1 MPILPLTSFFIK
13 VNFFKKYIPILSWLP
28 NYNKEALSG
37 DLSAGLTVGVMLI
50 PQGIAYAMI
59 AGLPPIYGLYTAMTP
74 QVIYAVFGTSRQL
87 SVGPTAMD
95 SLIVAAGIT
104 SIATVNPDNYI
115 AAAILLA
122 FLMGVMQLAFGVF
135 KLGFLVNFLSK
146 PVISGFTSAAA
157 IIIGLNQLKH
167 VFGIEIPRSNQAHSL
182 LYDAGIAINSTN
194 LVTLCIGSGTI
205 LTIIFL
211 KKYLNKIPAALTVVV
226 VSILIVPFFH
236 LDLYGVKITGS
247 IPTGI
252 PMPSLPDFS
261 QNYFQDL
268 LPLALT
274 LSLIAFME
282 AISQAKAIEDKHN
295 DYKVDANQELIALGL
310 SNIIG
315 SVFKSY
321 PATGGFSR
329 TAVNNQSGAK
339 TGMSFIIAAGLV
351 AITLLFL
358 TPLFYY
364 LPKAVLGGI
373 IIVAVLGLINIK
385 YPIKLW
391 KYKKDDLIMLLVTFA
406 VTLSIGIKEGIIVG
420 VILSLGFLIFRSTR
434 PHIAECARIEGTN
447 YFKNVERF
455 DTTGRKDVLIL
466 RLDGQLYFAN
476 TNYFKDQLNDMIAK
490 KGSDLNL
497 VILNAEAINHMDSS
511 AVQMLNQT
519 IKELCKKE
527 IYFAVA
533 GAIGPLRD
541 IIFNS
546 GLSETIGKEMMF
558 ADVNKALE
566 CLDEDKATNFE
577 KICKRIA
584 LQNNSNL

>member
-1 MPILPLTSFFIK
+1 M
-13 VNFFKKYIPILSWLP
+13 NFFKKYIPILSWLP

-295 DYKVDANQELIALGL
+295 DHKVDANQELIALGL

>member
-1 MPILPLTSFFIK
+1 MNLI
-13 VNFFKKYIPILSWLP
+13 KKYIPILSWLP
-28 NYNKEALSG
+28 GYNKAALSG

-74 QVIYAVFGTSRQL
+74 QVIYAIFGTSRQL

-104 SIATVNPDNYI
+104 SIATVGPDNYI
-115 AAAILLA
+115 AAAIMLA
-122 FLMGVMQLAFGVF
+122 FLMGLMQLAFGVF

-167 VFGIEIPRSNQAHSL
+167 IFGIEIPRSNQAHSL
-182 LYDAGIAINSTN
+182 LYDTGIAINSTN
-194 LVTLCIGSGTI
+194 LITLCLGIGTI
-205 LTIIFL
+205 LTIIIL
-211 KKYLNKIPAALTVVV
+211 KKYLKKIPAALTAVILG
-226 VSILIVPFFH
+226 ILIVKFFH
-236 LDLYGVKITGS
+236 LDLYGVNIIRD
-247 IPTGI
+247 IPTGL
-252 PMPSLPDFS
+252 PTPSIPDFT
-261 QNYFQDL
+261 QNYFKDL

-310 SNIIG
+310 SNIVG
-315 SVFKSY
+315 SIFKSY
-321 PATGGFSR
+321 PSTGGFSR
-329 TAVNNQSGAK
+329 TAVNDQSGAK
-339 TGMSFIIAAGLV
+339 TGMSFIIAAGVV
-351 AITLLFL
+351 ALTLLFL

-373 IIVAVLGLINIK
+373 IIVAVMGLINIK
-385 YPIKLW
+385 YPVKLW
-391 KYKKDDLIMLLVTFA
+391 KYKKDDLIMLLGTFA

-434 PHIAECARIEGTN
+434 PHIAECARIEGTD

-455 DTTGRKDVLIL
+455 ENAKGRKDVLIF
-466 RLDGQLYFAN
+466 RFDGQLYFAN

-490 KGSDLNL
+490 KGPTLKL

-511 AVQMLNQT
+511 AVHMLDKT
-519 IKELCKKE
+519 IKDLCKKE
-527 IYFAVA
+527 ISFAVA
-533 GAIGPLRD
+533 GAIGPVRD

-546 GLSETIGKEMMF
+546 GLSETIGKELMF
-558 ADVNKALE
+558 VEVNKALE
-566 CLDEDKATNFE
+566 CLDEDKAMDFE
-577 KICKRIA
+577 IICKRIA

>member
-1 MPILPLTSFFIK
+1 
-13 VNFFKKYIPILSWLP
+13 VNLFKKYIPILSWLP
-28 NYNKEALSG
+28 GYNKAALSG

-74 QVIYAVFGTSRQL
+74 QVIYAIFGTSRQL

-104 SIATVNPDNYI
+104 SIATVGPDNYI
-115 AAAILLA
+115 AAAIMLA
-122 FLMGVMQLAFGVF
+122 FLMGLMQLAFGVF

-167 VFGIEIPRSNQAHSL
+167 IFGIEIPRSNQAHFL

-194 LVTLCIGSGTI
+194 LITLCLGIGTI
-205 LTIIFL
+205 LTIIIL
-211 KKYLNKIPAALTVVV
+211 KKYLKKIPAALTAVILG
-226 VSILIVPFFH
+226 ILIVKFFH
-236 LDLYGVKITGS
+236 LDLYGVTIIRD
-247 IPTGI
+247 IPTGL
-252 PMPSLPDFS
+252 PTPSIPDFT
-261 QNYFQDL
+261 QNYFKDL

-310 SNIIG
+310 SNIVG
-315 SVFKSY
+315 SIFKSY
-321 PATGGFSR
+321 PSTGGFSR
-329 TAVNNQSGAK
+329 TAVNDQSGAK
-339 TGMSFIIAAGLV
+339 TGMSFIIAAGVV
-351 AITLLFL
+351 ALTLLFL

-373 IIVAVLGLINIK
+373 IIVAVVGLINIK
-385 YPIKLW
+385 YPLKLW
-391 KYKKDDLIMLLVTFA
+391 KYKKDDLIMLLGTFA
-406 VTLSIGIKEGIIVG
+406 VTLTIGIKEGIIVG

-434 PHIAECARIEGTN
+434 PHIAECARIEGTD

-455 DTTGRKDVLIL
+455 ENAKGRKDVLIL
-466 RLDGQLYFAN
+466 RFDGQLYFAN

-490 KGSDLNL
+490 KGPTLKL

-511 AVQMLNQT
+511 AVHMLDKT
-519 IKELCKKE
+519 IKDLCKKE
-527 IYFAVA
+527 IFFAVA
-533 GAIGPLRD
+533 GAIGPVRD
-541 IIFNS
+541 LIFNS
-546 GLSETIGKEMMF
+546 GLAETIGKELMF
-558 ADVNKALE
+558 VEVNKALE
-566 CLDEDKATNFE
+566 CLDEDKAMDFE
-577 KICKRIA
+577 RICKRIA

>member
-1 MPILPLTSFFIK
+1 MNLI
-13 VNFFKKYIPILSWLP
+13 KKYIPILSWLP
-28 NYNKEALSG
+28 GYNKAALSG

-74 QVIYAVFGTSRQL
+74 QVIYAIFGTSRQL

-104 SIATVNPDNYI
+104 SIATVGPDNYI
-115 AAAILLA
+115 AAAIMLA
-122 FLMGVMQLAFGVF
+122 FLMGLMQLAFGVF

-167 VFGIEIPRSNQAHSL
+167 IFGIEIPRSNQAHSL
-182 LYDAGIAINSTN
+182 LYDTGIAINSTN
-194 LVTLCIGSGTI
+194 LITLCLGIGTI
-205 LTIIFL
+205 LTIIIL
-211 KKYLNKIPAALTVVV
+211 KKYLKKIPAALTAVILG
-226 VSILIVPFFH
+226 ILIVKFFH
-236 LDLYGVKITGS
+236 LDLYGVNIIRD
-247 IPTGI
+247 IPTGL
-252 PMPSLPDFS
+252 PTPSIPDFT
-261 QNYFQDL
+261 QNYFKDL

-310 SNIIG
+310 SNIVG
-315 SVFKSY
+315 SIFKSY
-321 PATGGFSR
+321 PSTGGFSR
-329 TAVNNQSGAK
+329 TAVNDQSGAK
-339 TGMSFIIAAGLV
+339 TGMSFIIAAGVV
-351 AITLLFL
+351 ALTLLFL

-373 IIVAVLGLINIK
+373 IIVAVMGLINIK
-385 YPIKLW
+385 YPVKLW
-391 KYKKDDLIMLLVTFA
+391 KYKKDDLIMLLGTFA

-434 PHIAECARIEGTN
+434 PHIAECARIEGTD

-455 DTTGRKDVLIL
+455 ENAKGRKDVLIF
-466 RLDGQLYFAN
+466 RFDGQLYFAN

-490 KGSDLNL
+490 KGPTLKL

-511 AVQMLNQT
+511 AVHMLDKT
-519 IKELCKKE
+519 IKDLCKKE

-533 GAIGPLRD
+533 GAIGPVRD

-546 GLSETIGKEMMF
+546 GLSETIGKELMF
-558 ADVNKALE
+558 VEVNKALE
-566 CLDEDKATNFE
+566 CLDEDKAMDFE
-577 KICKRIA
+577 IICKRIA

>member
-1 MPILPLTSFFIK
+1 
-13 VNFFKKYIPILSWLP
+13 VNLLKKYIPILSWLP
-28 NYNKEALSG
+28 DYNKAAFSG
-37 DLSAGLTVGVMLI
+37 DISAGLTVGVMLI

-74 QVIYAVFGTSRQL
+74 QVIYAIFGTSRQL

-104 SIATVNPDNYI
+104 SIATVGPDNYI

-122 FLMGVMQLAFGVF
+122 FLMGLMQLAFGIF

-167 VFGIEIPRSNQAHSL
+167 IFGIEIPRSNQAHSL
-182 LYDAGIAINSTN
+182 LYDTGITINSTN
-194 LVTLCIGSGTI
+194 LITLCLGIGTI
-205 LTIIFL
+205 LTIIIL
-211 KKYLNKIPAALTVVV
+211 KKYFKKIPAALTSVVLG
-226 VSILIVPFFH
+226 ILIVQFFH
-236 LDLYGVKITGS
+236 LDLYGVHIIRD
-247 IPTGI
+247 IPTGL
-252 PMPSLPDFS
+252 PSPSIPDFT
-261 QNYFQDL
+261 QNYFNDL

-310 SNIIG
+310 SNIVG
-315 SVFKSY
+315 SIFKSY
-321 PATGGFSR
+321 PSTGGFSR
-329 TAVNNQSGAK
+329 TAVNDQAGAK
-339 TGMSFIIAAGLV
+339 TGMSFIIAAGVV
-351 AITLLFL
+351 ALTLLFL

-373 IIVAVLGLINIK
+373 IIVAVMGLINIK
-385 YPIKLW
+385 YPVKLW
-391 KYKKDDLIMLLVTFA
+391 KYKKDDLIMLLGTFA
-406 VTLSIGIKEGIIVG
+406 VTLTIGIKEGIIVG

-447 YFKNVERF
+447 YFKNVKRF
-455 DTTGRKDVLIL
+455 DNTKGRKDVLIL
-466 RLDGQLYFAN
+466 RFDGQLYFAN

-490 KGSDLNL
+490 KGPTLKL
-497 VILNAEAINHMDSS
+497 VILNAEAINHLDSS
-511 AVQMLNQT
+511 AVHMMDTT

-533 GAIGPLRD
+533 GAIGPVRD

-546 GLSETIGKEMMF
+546 GLSETIGKELMF
-558 ADVNKALE
+558 AEVNEALE
-566 CLDEDKATNFE
+566 CLEEEDEAMDFE
-577 KICKRIA
+577 RICKRIA

>member
-1 MPILPLTSFFIK
+1 M
-13 VNFFKKYIPILSWLP
+13 LSWLP

-74 QVIYAVFGTSRQL
+74 QIIYAIFGTSRQL

-104 SIATVNPDNYI
+104 SIATVNPENYI

-122 FLMGVMQLAFGVF
+122 LIMGLMQLSFGVF

-167 VFGIEIPRSNQAHSL
+167 VFGIEIPRSNQAQSL
-182 LYDAGIAINSTN
+182 LFDAGMAINSTN
-194 LVTLCIGSGTI
+194 LVTLYLGLGTI
-205 LTIIFL
+205 FTIIFL
-211 KKYLNKIPAALTVVV
+211 KKYLKKVPAALTVFII
-226 VSILIVPFFH
+226 SILLVQFFH
-236 LDLYGVKITGS
+236 LDLYGVSIIRD
-247 IPTGI
+247 IPTGL
-252 PMPSLPDFS
+252 PSPSIPDFS
-261 QNYFQDL
+261 ENYFKDL

-310 SNIIG
+310 SNIVG
-315 SVFKSY
+315 SIFKSY
-321 PATGGFSR
+321 PSTGGFSR
-329 TAVNNQSGAK
+329 TAVNDQSGAK

-351 AITLLFL
+351 ALTLLFL

-373 IIVAVLGLINIK
+373 IIVAVLGIINIE

-391 KYKKDDLIMLLVTFA
+391 RYKKDDLIMLLATFA
-406 VTLSIGIKEGIIVG
+406 VTLTIGISEGIIVG
-420 VILSLGFLIFRSTR
+420 VILSLVFLIFRSTR
-434 PHIAECARIEGTN
+434 PHIAECARIEGTD

-455 DTTGRKDVLIL
+455 DNAKGRTDVLIL
-466 RLDGQLYFAN
+466 RFDGQLYFAN
-476 TNYFKDQLNDMIAK
+476 INYFKDQLNDMIAK
-490 KGSDLNL
+490 KGPNL
-497 VILNAEAINHMDSS
+497 RLIILNAEAINHMDSS
-511 AVQMLNQT
+511 AVQMLEKT
-519 IKELCKKE
+519 VKDLCKKE

-533 GAIGPLRD
+533 GAIGPVRD

-546 GLSETIGKEMMF
+546 GLSETIGKELMF
-558 ADVNKALE
+558 VEVSRALE
-566 CLDEDKATNFE
+566 CLDEDKVMNFE
-577 KICKRIA
+577 RICKRIA

>member
-1 MPILPLTSFFIK
+1 MNL
-13 VNFFKKYIPILSWLP
+13 FKKYIPILSWLP
-28 NYNKEALSG
+28 GYNKAALSG

-74 QVIYAVFGTSRQL
+74 QVIYAIFGTSRQL

-104 SIATVNPDNYI
+104 SIATVGPDNYI
-115 AAAILLA
+115 AAAIMLA
-122 FLMGVMQLAFGVF
+122 FLMGLMQLAFGVF

-167 VFGIEIPRSNQAHSL
+167 IFGIEIPRSNQAHSL
-182 LYDAGIAINSTN
+182 LYDTGIAINSTN
-194 LVTLCIGSGTI
+194 LITLCLGIGTI
-205 LTIIFL
+205 LTIIIL
-211 KKYLNKIPAALTVVV
+211 KKYLKKIPAALTAVILG
-226 VSILIVPFFH
+226 ILIVKFFH
-236 LDLYGVKITGS
+236 LDLYGVTIIRD
-247 IPTGI
+247 IPTGL
-252 PMPSLPDFS
+252 PTPSIPDFT
-261 QNYFQDL
+261 QNYFKDL

-310 SNIIG
+310 SNIVG
-315 SVFKSY
+315 SIFKSY
-321 PATGGFSR
+321 PSTGGFSR
-329 TAVNNQSGAK
+329 TAVNDQSGAK
-339 TGMSFIIAAGLV
+339 TGMSFIIAAGVV
-351 AITLLFL
+351 ALTLLFL

-373 IIVAVLGLINIK
+373 IIVAVMGLINIK
-385 YPIKLW
+385 YPVKLW
-391 KYKKDDLIMLLVTFA
+391 KYKKDDLIMLLGTFA
-406 VTLSIGIKEGIIVG
+406 VTLTIGIKEGIIVG

-434 PHIAECARIEGTN
+434 PHIAECARIEGTD

-455 DTTGRKDVLIL
+455 ENAKGRKDVLIF
-466 RLDGQLYFAN
+466 RFDGQLYFAN

-490 KGSDLNL
+490 KGPTLKL

-511 AVQMLNQT
+511 AVHMLDKT
-519 IKELCKKE
+519 IKDLCKKE

-533 GAIGPLRD
+533 GAIGPVRD

-546 GLSETIGKEMMF
+546 GLSETIGKELMF
-558 ADVNKALE
+558 VEVNKALE
-566 CLDEDKATNFE
+566 CLDEDKAMDFE
-577 KICKRIA
+577 IICKRIA

>member
-1 MPILPLTSFFIK
+1 MNLL
-13 VNFFKKYIPILSWLP
+13 KKYIPILSWLP
-28 NYNKEALSG
+28 SYKKAALSG

-74 QVIYAVFGTSRQL
+74 QVIYAIFGTSRQL

-104 SIATVNPDNYI
+104 SIATVGPDNYI

-122 FLMGVMQLAFGVF
+122 FLMGLMQLAFGIF

-167 VFGIEIPRSNQAHSL
+167 IFGIEIPRSNQAHSL
-182 LYDAGIAINSTN
+182 LYDTGIAINSTN
-194 LVTLCIGSGTI
+194 LITLCLGIGTI
-205 LTIIFL
+205 LTIIIL
-211 KKYLNKIPAALTVVV
+211 KKYFNKIPAALTSVVLG
-226 VSILIVPFFH
+226 ILIVQFFH
-236 LDLYGVKITGS
+236 LDLYGVHIIRD
-247 IPTGI
+247 IPTGLPSPSI
-252 PMPSLPDFS
+252 PNFT
-261 QNYFQDL
+261 QNYFKDL

-310 SNIIG
+310 SNIVG
-315 SVFKSY
+315 SIFKSY
-321 PATGGFSR
+321 PSTGGFSR
-329 TAVNNQSGAK
+329 TAVNDQAGAK
-339 TGMSFIIAAGLV
+339 TGMSFIIAAGVV
-351 AITLLFL
+351 ALTLLFL

-373 IIVAVLGLINIK
+373 IIVAVMGLINIK
-385 YPIKLW
+385 YPVKLW
-391 KYKKDDLIMLLVTFA
+391 KYKKDDLIMLLGTFA
-406 VTLSIGIKEGIIVG
+406 VTLTIGIKEGIIVG
-420 VILSLGFLIFRSTR
+420 VILSLVFLIFRSTR

-455 DTTGRKDVLIL
+455 DNTKGRKDVLIL
-466 RLDGQLYFAN
+466 RFDGQLYFAN

-490 KGSDLNL
+490 KGPTLKL
-497 VILNAEAINHMDSS
+497 VILNAEAINHLDSS
-511 AVQMLNQT
+511 AVHMLDKT

-533 GAIGPLRD
+533 GAIGPVRD

-546 GLSETIGKEMMF
+546 GLSETIGKELMF
-558 ADVNKALE
+558 AEVNKALE
-566 CLDEDKATNFE
+566 CLEEDKAMDFE

>member
-1 MPILPLTSFFIK
+1 MNLL
-13 VNFFKKYIPILSWLP
+13 KKYIPILSWLP
-28 NYNKEALSG
+28 DYNKAAFSG
-37 DLSAGLTVGVMLI
+37 DISAGLTVGVMLI

-74 QVIYAVFGTSRQL
+74 QVIYAIFGTSRQL

-104 SIATVNPDNYI
+104 SIATVGPDNYI

-122 FLMGVMQLAFGVF
+122 FLMGLMQLAFGIF

-167 VFGIEIPRSNQAHSL
+167 IFGIEIPRSNQAHSL
-182 LYDAGIAINSTN
+182 LYDTGITINSTN
-194 LVTLCIGSGTI
+194 LITLCLGIGTI
-205 LTIIFL
+205 LTIIIL
-211 KKYLNKIPAALTVVV
+211 KKYFKKIPAALTSVVLG
-226 VSILIVPFFH
+226 ILIVQFFH
-236 LDLYGVKITGS
+236 LDLYGVHIIRD
-247 IPTGI
+247 IPTGL
-252 PMPSLPDFS
+252 PSPSIPDFT
-261 QNYFQDL
+261 QNYFNDL

-310 SNIIG
+310 SNIVG
-315 SVFKSY
+315 SIFKSY
-321 PATGGFSR
+321 PSTGGFSR
-329 TAVNNQSGAK
+329 TAVNDQAGAK
-339 TGMSFIIAAGLV
+339 TGMSFIIAAGVV
-351 AITLLFL
+351 ALTLLFL

-373 IIVAVLGLINIK
+373 IIVAVMGLINIK
-385 YPIKLW
+385 YPVKLW
-391 KYKKDDLIMLLVTFA
+391 KYKKDDLIMLLGTFA
-406 VTLSIGIKEGIIVG
+406 VTLTIGIKEGIIVG

-447 YFKNVERF
+447 YFKNVKRF
-455 DTTGRKDVLIL
+455 DNTKGRKDVLIL
-466 RLDGQLYFAN
+466 RFDGQLYFAN

-490 KGSDLNL
+490 KGPTLKL
-497 VILNAEAINHMDSS
+497 VILNAEAINHLDSS
-511 AVQMLNQT
+511 AVHMMDTT

-533 GAIGPLRD
+533 GAIGPVRD

-546 GLSETIGKEMMF
+546 GLSETIGKELMF
-558 ADVNKALE
+558 AEVNEALE
-566 CLDEDKATNFE
+566 CLEEEDEAMDFE
-577 KICKRIA
+577 RICKRIA

>member
-1 MPILPLTSFFIK
+1 MNLL
-13 VNFFKKYIPILSWLP
+13 KKYIPILSWLP
-28 NYNKEALSG
+28 DYNKAAFSG
-37 DLSAGLTVGVMLI
+37 DISAGLTVGVMLI

-74 QVIYAVFGTSRQL
+74 QVIYAIFGTSRQL

-104 SIATVNPDNYI
+104 SIATVGPDNYI

-122 FLMGVMQLAFGVF
+122 FLMGLMQLAFGIF
-135 KLGFLVNFLSK
+135 KLGFLVNFLLK

-167 VFGIEIPRSNQAHSL
+167 IFGIEIPRSNQAHSL
-182 LYDAGIAINSTN
+182 LYDTGITINSTN
-194 LVTLCIGSGTI
+194 LITLCLGIGTI
-205 LTIIFL
+205 LTIIIL
-211 KKYLNKIPAALTVVV
+211 KKYFKKIPAALTSVVLG
-226 VSILIVPFFH
+226 ILIVQFFH
-236 LDLYGVKITGS
+236 LDLYGVHIIRD
-247 IPTGI
+247 IPTGL
-252 PMPSLPDFS
+252 PSPSIPDFT
-261 QNYFQDL
+261 QNYFNDL

-310 SNIIG
+310 SNIVG
-315 SVFKSY
+315 SIFKSY
-321 PATGGFSR
+321 PSTGGFSR
-329 TAVNNQSGAK
+329 TAVNDQAGAK
-339 TGMSFIIAAGLV
+339 TGMSFIIAAGVV
-351 AITLLFL
+351 ALTLLFL

-373 IIVAVLGLINIK
+373 IIVAVMGLINIK
-385 YPIKLW
+385 YPVKLW
-391 KYKKDDLIMLLVTFA
+391 KYKKDDLIMLLGTFA
-406 VTLSIGIKEGIIVG
+406 VTLTIGIKEGIIVG

-447 YFKNVERF
+447 YFKNVKRF
-455 DTTGRKDVLIL
+455 DNTKGRKDVLIL
-466 RLDGQLYFAN
+466 RFDGQLYFAN

-490 KGSDLNL
+490 KGPTLKL
-497 VILNAEAINHMDSS
+497 VILNAEAINHLDSS
-511 AVQMLNQT
+511 AVHMMDTT

-533 GAIGPLRD
+533 GAIGPVRD

-546 GLSETIGKEMMF
+546 GLSETIGKELMF
-558 ADVNKALE
+558 AEVNEALE
-566 CLDEDKATNFE
+566 CLEEDEAMDFE
-577 KICKRIA
+577 RICKRIA

>member
-1 MPILPLTSFFIK
+1 MNLL
-13 VNFFKKYIPILSWLP
+13 KKYIPILSWLP
-28 NYNKEALSG
+28 SYKKAALSG

-74 QVIYAVFGTSRQL
+74 QVIYAIFGTSRQL

-104 SIATVNPDNYI
+104 SIATVGAAGTENYI
-115 AAAILLA
+115 AAAIMLA
-122 FLMGVMQLAFGVF
+122 FIMGLMQLAFGIF

-167 VFGIEIPRSNQAHSL
+167 IFGIEIPRSNRAHSL
-182 LYDAGIAINSTN
+182 LYDTGIAINTTN
-194 LVTLCIGSGTI
+194 LITLCLGIGTI

-211 KKYLNKIPAALTVVV
+211 KKYLKKIPAALTVVIL
-226 VSILIVPFFH
+226 SILIVPFFH
-236 LDLYGVKITGS
+236 LDLYGVKIIGA
-247 IPTGI
+247 IPTGL
-252 PMPSLPDFS
+252 PSPSIPDFS
-261 QNYFQDL
+261 QNYFKDL

-310 SNIIG
+310 SNIVG
-315 SVFKSY
+315 SIFKSY
-321 PATGGFSR
+321 PSTGGFSR
-329 TAVNNQSGAK
+329 TAVNDQSGAK

-351 AITLLFL
+351 ALTLLFL

-373 IIVAVLGLINIK
+373 IIVAVMGLINIK

-391 KYKKDDLIMLLVTFA
+391 KYNKDDLIMLLGTFA
-406 VTLSIGIKEGIIVG
+406 VTLTIGIKEGIIVG

-455 DTTGRKDVLIL
+455 DNTKGRKEVLIL
-466 RLDGQLYFAN
+466 RFDGQLYFAN

-490 KGSDLNL
+490 KSPDLKL
-497 VILNAEAINHMDSS
+497 VILNAEAINHLDSS
-511 AVQMLNQT
+511 AVHMLDTT

-533 GAIGPLRD
+533 GAIGPVRD

-546 GLSETIGKEMMF
+546 GLSETIGKELMF
-558 ADVNKALE
+558 AEVNKALE
-566 CLDEDKATNFE
+566 CLEEDKAMDFE
-577 KICKRIA
+577 RICKRIA

>member
-1 MPILPLTSFFIK
+1 M
-13 VNFFKKYIPILSWLP
+13 NFFKKYIPILSWLP

-122 FLMGVMQLAFGVF
+122 FIMGVMQLAFGVF

-211 KKYLNKIPAALTVVV
+211 KKYLKKIPAALTVVV
-226 VSILIVPFFH
+226 ASILIVPFFH

-247 IPTGI
+247 IPTGL

-310 SNIIG
+310 SNIVG
-315 SVFKSY
+315 SIFKSY

-511 AVQMLNQT
+511 AVQMLDQT

-577 KICKRIA
+577 KIWKRIA

>member
-1 MPILPLTSFFIK
+1 
-13 VNFFKKYIPILSWLP
+13 VNFLKKYIPILSWLP
-28 NYNKEALSG
+28 NYNKAALSG

-74 QVIYAVFGTSRQL
+74 QVIYAIFGTSRQL

-104 SIATVNPDNYI
+104 SIATVGPDNYI
-115 AAAILLA
+115 AAAIMLA
-122 FLMGVMQLAFGVF
+122 FLMGLMQLAFGVF

-182 LYDAGIAINSTN
+182 LYDTGIAINSTN
-194 LVTLCIGSGTI
+194 LITLCLGIGTI
-205 LTIIFL
+205 LTIIAL
-211 KKYLNKIPAALTVVV
+211 KKYLKKIPAALTAVILG
-226 VSILIVPFFH
+226 ILIVQFFH
-236 LDLYGVKITGS
+236 LDLYDVKIIGD
-247 IPTGI
+247 IPTGL
-252 PMPSLPDFS
+252 PSPSIPDFT
-261 QNYFQDL
+261 QNYFKDL

-310 SNIIG
+310 SNIVG
-315 SVFKSY
+315 SIFKSY
-321 PATGGFSR
+321 PSTGGFSR
-329 TAVNNQSGAK
+329 TAVNDQSGAK

-351 AITLLFL
+351 ALTLLFL

-373 IIVAVLGLINIK
+373 IIVAVMGLINIK
-385 YPIKLW
+385 YPVKLW
-391 KYKKDDLIMLLVTFA
+391 KYKKDDLIMLLGTFA
-406 VTLSIGIKEGIIVG
+406 VTLTIGIKEGIIVG

-455 DTTGRKDVLIL
+455 DNTKDRKEVLIL
-466 RLDGQLYFAN
+466 RFDGQLYFAN
-476 TNYFKDQLNDMIAK
+476 ANYFKDQLNDMIAK
-490 KGSDLNL
+490 KGSNLKL

-511 AVQMLNQT
+511 AVHMLDKT

-533 GAIGPLRD
+533 GAIGPVRD

-546 GLSETIGKEMMF
+546 GLSETIGKELMF
-558 ADVNKALE
+558 AEVNKALE
-566 CLDEDKATNFE
+566 CLDEDKAMDFE
-577 KICKRIA
+577 IICKRIA

>member
-1 MPILPLTSFFIK
+1 MNLL
-13 VNFFKKYIPILSWLP
+13 KKYIPILSWLP
-28 NYNKEALSG
+28 DYNKAAFSG
-37 DLSAGLTVGVMLI
+37 DISAGLTVGVMLI

-74 QVIYAVFGTSRQL
+74 QVIYAIFGTSRQL

-104 SIATVNPDNYI
+104 SIATVGPDNYI

-122 FLMGVMQLAFGVF
+122 FLMGLMQLAFGIF

-167 VFGIEIPRSNQAHSL
+167 IFGIEIPRSNQAHSL
-182 LYDAGIAINSTN
+182 LYDTGITINSTN
-194 LVTLCIGSGTI
+194 LITLCLGIGTI
-205 LTIIFL
+205 LTIIIL
-211 KKYLNKIPAALTVVV
+211 KKYFKKIPAALTSVVLG
-226 VSILIVPFFH
+226 ILIVQFFH
-236 LDLYGVKITGS
+236 LDLYGVHIIRD
-247 IPTGI
+247 IPTGL
-252 PMPSLPDFS
+252 PSPSIPDFT
-261 QNYFQDL
+261 QNYFNDL

-310 SNIIG
+310 SNIVG
-315 SVFKSY
+315 SIFKSY
-321 PATGGFSR
+321 PSTGGFSR
-329 TAVNNQSGAK
+329 TAVNDQAGAK
-339 TGMSFIIAAGLV
+339 TGMSFIIAAGVV
-351 AITLLFL
+351 ALTLLFL

-373 IIVAVLGLINIK
+373 IIVAVMGLINIK
-385 YPIKLW
+385 YPVKLW
-391 KYKKDDLIMLLVTFA
+391 KYKKDDLIMLLGTFA
-406 VTLSIGIKEGIIVG
+406 VTLTIGIKEGIIVG

-447 YFKNVERF
+447 YFKNVKRF
-455 DTTGRKDVLIL
+455 DNTKGRKDVLIL
-466 RLDGQLYFAN
+466 RFDGQLYFAN

-490 KGSDLNL
+490 KGPTLKL
-497 VILNAEAINHMDSS
+497 VILNAEAINHLDSS
-511 AVQMLNQT
+511 AVHMMDTT

-533 GAIGPLRD
+533 GAIGPVRD

-546 GLSETIGKEMMF
+546 GLSETIGKELMF
-558 ADVNKALE
+558 AEVNEALE
-566 CLDEDKATNFE
+566 CLEEDEAMDFE
-577 KICKRIA
+577 RICKRIA

>member
-1 MPILPLTSFFIK
+1 MNL
-13 VNFFKKYIPILSWLP
+13 FKKYIPILSWLP
-28 NYNKEALSG
+28 GYNKAALSG

-74 QVIYAVFGTSRQL
+74 QVIYAIFGTSRQL

-104 SIATVNPDNYI
+104 SIATVGPDNYI
-115 AAAILLA
+115 AAAIMLA
-122 FLMGVMQLAFGVF
+122 FLMGLMQLAFGVF

-167 VFGIEIPRSNQAHSL
+167 IFGIEIPRSNQAHSL
-182 LYDAGIAINSTN
+182 LYDTGIAINSTN
-194 LVTLCIGSGTI
+194 LITLCLGIGTI
-205 LTIIFL
+205 LTIIIL
-211 KKYLNKIPAALTVVV
+211 KKYLKKIPAALTAVILG
-226 VSILIVPFFH
+226 ILIVKFFH
-236 LDLYGVKITGS
+236 LDLYGVTIIRD
-247 IPTGI
+247 IPTGL
-252 PMPSLPDFS
+252 PTPSIPDFT
-261 QNYFQDL
+261 QNYFKDL

-310 SNIIG
+310 SNIVG
-315 SVFKSY
+315 SIFKSY
-321 PATGGFSR
+321 PSTGGFSR
-329 TAVNNQSGAK
+329 TAVNDQSGAK
-339 TGMSFIIAAGLV
+339 TGMSFIIAAGVV
-351 AITLLFL
+351 ALTLLFL

-373 IIVAVLGLINIK
+373 IIVAVVGLINIK
-385 YPIKLW
+385 YPLKLW
-391 KYKKDDLIMLLVTFA
+391 KYKKDDLIMLLGTFA
-406 VTLSIGIKEGIIVG
+406 VTLTIGIKEGIIVG

-434 PHIAECARIEGTN
+434 PHIAECARIEGTD

-455 DTTGRKDVLIL
+455 ENAKGRKDVLIL
-466 RLDGQLYFAN
+466 RFDGQLYFAN

-490 KGSDLNL
+490 KGPTLKL

-511 AVQMLNQT
+511 AVHMLDKT
-519 IKELCKKE
+519 IKDLCKKE
-527 IYFAVA
+527 IFFAVA
-533 GAIGPLRD
+533 GAIGPVRD
-541 IIFNS
+541 LIFNS
-546 GLSETIGKEMMF
+546 GLAETIGKELMF
-558 ADVNKALE
+558 VEVNKALE
-566 CLDEDKATNFE
+566 CLDEDKAMDFE
-577 KICKRIA
+577 RICKRIA

>member
-1 MPILPLTSFFIK
+1 MNLI
-13 VNFFKKYIPILSWLP
+13 KKYIPILSWLP
-28 NYNKEALSG
+28 GYNKAALSG

-74 QVIYAVFGTSRQL
+74 QVIYAIFGTSRQL

-104 SIATVNPDNYI
+104 SIATVGPDNYI
-115 AAAILLA
+115 AAAIMLA
-122 FLMGVMQLAFGVF
+122 FLMGLMQLAFGVF

-167 VFGIEIPRSNQAHSL
+167 IFGIEIPRSNQAHSL
-182 LYDAGIAINSTN
+182 LYDTGIAINSTS
-194 LVTLCIGSGTI
+194 LITLCLGIGTI
-205 LTIIFL
+205 LTIIIL
-211 KKYLNKIPAALTVVV
+211 KKYLKKIPAALTAVILG
-226 VSILIVPFFH
+226 ILIVKFFH
-236 LDLYGVKITGS
+236 LDLYGVNIIRD
-247 IPTGI
+247 IPTGL
-252 PMPSLPDFS
+252 PTPSIPDFT
-261 QNYFQDL
+261 QNYFKDL

-310 SNIIG
+310 SNIVG
-315 SVFKSY
+315 SIFKSY
-321 PATGGFSR
+321 PSTGGFSR
-329 TAVNNQSGAK
+329 TAVNDQSGAK
-339 TGMSFIIAAGLV
+339 TGMSFIIAAGVV
-351 AITLLFL
+351 ALTLLFL

-373 IIVAVLGLINIK
+373 IIVAVVGLINIK
-385 YPIKLW
+385 YPLRLW
-391 KYKKDDLIMLLVTFA
+391 KYKKDDLIMLLGTFA
-406 VTLSIGIKEGIIVG
+406 VTLTIGIKEGIIVG

-434 PHIAECARIEGTN
+434 PHIAECARIEGTD

-455 DTTGRKDVLIL
+455 ENAKGRKDVLIF
-466 RLDGQLYFAN
+466 RFDGQLYFAN

-490 KGSDLNL
+490 KGPTLKL

-511 AVQMLNQT
+511 AVHMLDKT
-519 IKELCKKE
+519 IKDLCKKE
-527 IYFAVA
+527 ISFAVA
-533 GAIGPLRD
+533 GAIGPVRD

-546 GLSETIGKEMMF
+546 GLSETIGKELMF
-558 ADVNKALE
+558 VEVNKALE
-566 CLDEDKATNFE
+566 CLDEDKAMDFE
-577 KICKRIA
+577 IICKRIA

>member
-1 MPILPLTSFFIK
+1 MNL
-13 VNFFKKYIPILSWLP
+13 FKKYIPILSWLP
-28 NYNKEALSG
+28 GYNKAALSG

-74 QVIYAVFGTSRQL
+74 QVIYAIFGTSRQL

-104 SIATVNPDNYI
+104 SIATVGPDNYI
-115 AAAILLA
+115 AAAIMLA
-122 FLMGVMQLAFGVF
+122 FLMGLMQLAFGVF

-167 VFGIEIPRSNQAHSL
+167 IFGIEIPRSNQAHSL
-182 LYDAGIAINSTN
+182 LYDTGIAINSTN
-194 LVTLCIGSGTI
+194 LITLCLGIGTI
-205 LTIIFL
+205 LTIIIL
-211 KKYLNKIPAALTVVV
+211 KKYLKKIPAALTAVILG
-226 VSILIVPFFH
+226 ILIVKFFH
-236 LDLYGVKITGS
+236 LDLYGVTIIKD
-247 IPTGI
+247 IPTGL
-252 PMPSLPDFS
+252 PTPSIPDFT
-261 QNYFQDL
+261 QNYFKDL

-310 SNIIG
+310 SNIVG
-315 SVFKSY
+315 SIFKSY
-321 PATGGFSR
+321 PSTGGFSR
-329 TAVNNQSGAK
+329 TAVNDQSGAK
-339 TGMSFIIAAGLV
+339 TGMSFIIAAGVV
-351 AITLLFL
+351 ALTLLFL

-373 IIVAVLGLINIK
+373 IIVAVMGLINIK
-385 YPIKLW
+385 YPVKLW
-391 KYKKDDLIMLLVTFA
+391 KYKKDDLIMLLGTFA

-434 PHIAECARIEGTN
+434 PHIAECARIEGTD

-455 DTTGRKDVLIL
+455 ENAKGRKDVLIF
-466 RLDGQLYFAN
+466 RFDGQLYFAN

-490 KGSDLNL
+490 KGPTLKL

-511 AVQMLNQT
+511 AVHMLDKT
-519 IKELCKKE
+519 IKDLCKKE

-533 GAIGPLRD
+533 GAIGPVRD

-546 GLSETIGKEMMF
+546 GLSETIGKELMF
-558 ADVNKALE
+558 VEVNKALE
-566 CLDEDKATNFE
+566 CLDEDKAMDFE
-577 KICKRIA
+577 IICKRIA

>member
-1 MPILPLTSFFIK
+1 
-13 VNFFKKYIPILSWLP
+13 VNLLKKYIPILSWLP
-28 NYNKEALSG
+28 SYKKAALSG

-74 QVIYAVFGTSRQL
+74 QVIYAIFGTSRQL

-104 SIATVNPDNYI
+104 SIATVGAAGTENYI
-115 AAAILLA
+115 AAAIMLA
-122 FLMGVMQLAFGVF
+122 FIMGLMQLAFGIF

-167 VFGIEIPRSNQAHSL
+167 IFGIEIPRSNRAHSL
-182 LYDAGIAINSTN
+182 LYDTGIAINTTN
-194 LVTLCIGSGTI
+194 LITLCLGIGTI

-211 KKYLNKIPAALTVVV
+211 KKYLKKIPAALTVVIL
-226 VSILIVPFFH
+226 SILIVPFFH
-236 LDLYGVKITGS
+236 LDLYGVKIIGA
-247 IPTGI
+247 IPTGL
-252 PMPSLPDFS
+252 PSPSIPDFS
-261 QNYFQDL
+261 QNYFKDL

-310 SNIIG
+310 SNIVG
-315 SVFKSY
+315 SIFKSY
-321 PATGGFSR
+321 PSTGGFSR
-329 TAVNNQSGAK
+329 TAVNDQSGAK

-351 AITLLFL
+351 ALTLLFL

-373 IIVAVLGLINIK
+373 IIVAVMGLINIK

-391 KYKKDDLIMLLVTFA
+391 KYNKDDLIMLLGTFA
-406 VTLSIGIKEGIIVG
+406 VTLTIGIKEGIIVG

-455 DTTGRKDVLIL
+455 DNTKGRKEVLIL
-466 RLDGQLYFAN
+466 RFDGQLYFAN

-490 KGSDLNL
+490 KSPDLKL
-497 VILNAEAINHMDSS
+497 VILNAEAINHLDSS
-511 AVQMLNQT
+511 AVHMLDT
-519 IKELCKKE
+519 IIKELCKKE

-533 GAIGPLRD
+533 GAIGPVRD

-546 GLSETIGKEMMF
+546 GLSETIGKELMF
-558 ADVNKALE
+558 AEVNKALE
-566 CLDEDKATNFE
+566 CLEEDKAMDFE
-577 KICKRIA
+577 RICKRIA

>member
-1 MPILPLTSFFIK
+1 MNLL
-13 VNFFKKYIPILSWLP
+13 KKYIPILSWLP
-28 NYNKEALSG
+28 SYKKAALSG

-74 QVIYAVFGTSRQL
+74 QVIYAIFGTSRQL

-104 SIATVNPDNYI
+104 SIATVGPDNYI

-122 FLMGVMQLAFGVF
+122 FLMGLMQLAFGIF

-167 VFGIEIPRSNQAHSL
+167 IFGIEIPRSNQAHSL
-182 LYDAGIAINSTN
+182 LYDTGIAINSTN
-194 LVTLCIGSGTI
+194 LITLCLGIGTI
-205 LTIIFL
+205 LTIIIL
-211 KKYLNKIPAALTVVV
+211 KKYFNKIPAALTSVVLG
-226 VSILIVPFFH
+226 ILIVQFFH
-236 LDLYGVKITGS
+236 LDLYGVHIIRD
-247 IPTGI
+247 IPTGLPSPSI
-252 PMPSLPDFS
+252 PNFT
-261 QNYFQDL
+261 QNYFKDL

-310 SNIIG
+310 SNIVG
-315 SVFKSY
+315 SIFKSY
-321 PATGGFSR
+321 PSTGGFSR
-329 TAVNNQSGAK
+329 TAVNDQAGAK
-339 TGMSFIIAAGLV
+339 TGMSFIIAAGVV
-351 AITLLFL
+351 ALTLLFL

-373 IIVAVLGLINIK
+373 IIVAVMGLINIK
-385 YPIKLW
+385 YPVKLW
-391 KYKKDDLIMLLVTFA
+391 KYKKDDLIMLLGTFA
-406 VTLSIGIKEGIIVG
+406 VTLTIGIKEGIIVG
-420 VILSLGFLIFRSTR
+420 VILSLVFLIFRSTR

-447 YFKNVERF
+447 YFKNVKRF
-455 DTTGRKDVLIL
+455 DNTKGRKDVLIL
-466 RLDGQLYFAN
+466 RFDGQLYFAN

-490 KGSDLNL
+490 KGPTLKL
-497 VILNAEAINHMDSS
+497 VILNAEAINHLDSS
-511 AVQMLNQT
+511 AVHMLDTT

-533 GAIGPLRD
+533 GAIGPVRD

-546 GLSETIGKEMMF
+546 GLSETIGKELMF
-558 ADVNKALE
+558 AEVNKALE
-566 CLDEDKATNFE
+566 CLEEDKAMDFE

>member
-1 MPILPLTSFFIK
+1 M
-13 VNFFKKYIPILSWLP
+13 NFLKKYIPILSWLP
-28 NYNKEALSG
+28 NYNKAALSG

-74 QVIYAVFGTSRQL
+74 QIIYAIFGTSRQL

-104 SIATVNPDNYI
+104 SIATVGPDNYI
-115 AAAILLA
+115 AAAIMLA
-122 FLMGVMQLAFGVF
+122 FLMGLMQLAFGVF

-167 VFGIEIPRSNQAHSL
+167 IFGIEIPRSNQAHSL
-182 LYDAGIAINSTN
+182 LYDTGIAINSTN
-194 LVTLCIGSGTI
+194 LITLCLGIGTI
-205 LTIIFL
+205 LTIIIL
-211 KKYLNKIPAALTVVV
+211 KKYLKKIPAALTAVILG
-226 VSILIVPFFH
+226 ILIVPFFH
-236 LDLYGVKITGS
+236 LDLYGVNIIRD
-247 IPTGI
+247 IPTGLPI
-252 PMPSLPDFS
+252 PSIPDFT
-261 QNYFQDL
+261 QNYFKDL

-310 SNIIG
+310 SNIVG
-315 SVFKSY
+315 SIFKSY
-321 PATGGFSR
+321 PSTGGFSR

-339 TGMSFIIAAGLV
+339 TGMSFIIAAGVV
-351 AITLLFL
+351 ALTLLFL

-373 IIVAVLGLINIK
+373 IIVAVMGLINIK
-385 YPIKLW
+385 YPVKLW
-391 KYKKDDLIMLLVTFA
+391 KYNKDDLIMLLGTFA
-406 VTLSIGIKEGIIVG
+406 VTLTIGIKEGIIVG

-434 PHIAECARIEGTN
+434 PHIAECARIEETN

-455 DTTGRKDVLIL
+455 DNTKGRKDVLIL
-466 RLDGQLYFAN
+466 RFDGQLYFAN

-490 KGSDLNL
+490 KGPTLKL

-511 AVQMLNQT
+511 AVHMLDKT
-519 IKELCKKE
+519 IKDLCKKE
-527 IYFAVA
+527 ISFAVA
-533 GAIGPLRD
+533 GAIGPVRD

-546 GLSETIGKEMMF
+546 GLSETIGKELMF
-558 ADVNKALE
+558 VEVNKALE
-566 CLDEDKATNFE
+566 CLDEDKAMDFE
-577 KICKRIA
+577 IICKRIA

>member
-1 MPILPLTSFFIK
+1 MNL
-13 VNFFKKYIPILSWLP
+13 FKKYIPILSWLP
-28 NYNKEALSG
+28 SYKKAALSG

-74 QVIYAVFGTSRQL
+74 QVIYAIFGTSRQL

-104 SIATVNPDNYI
+104 SIATVGSAGTENYI
-115 AAAILLA
+115 AAAIMLA
-122 FLMGVMQLAFGVF
+122 FLMGLMQLAFGIF

-167 VFGIEIPRSNQAHSL
+167 IFGIEIPRSNQAHSL
-182 LYDAGIAINSTN
+182 LYDTGIAINSTN
-194 LVTLCIGSGTI
+194 LITLCLGIGTI
-205 LTIIFL
+205 LTIIIL
-211 KKYLNKIPAALTVVV
+211 KKYFNKIPAALTSVVLG
-226 VSILIVPFFH
+226 ILIVQFFH
-236 LDLYGVKITGS
+236 LDLYGVHIIRD
-247 IPTGI
+247 IPTGLPSPSI
-252 PMPSLPDFS
+252 PNFT
-261 QNYFQDL
+261 QNYFKDL

-310 SNIIG
+310 SNIVG
-315 SVFKSY
+315 SIFKSY
-321 PATGGFSR
+321 PSTGGFSR
-329 TAVNNQSGAK
+329 TAVNDQSGAK

-351 AITLLFL
+351 ALTLLFL

-373 IIVAVLGLINIK
+373 IIVAVMGLINIK
-385 YPIKLW
+385 YPVKLW
-391 KYKKDDLIMLLVTFA
+391 KYKKDDLIMLLGTFA
-406 VTLSIGIKEGIIVG
+406 VTLTIGIKEGIIVG

-455 DTTGRKDVLIL
+455 DNTKGRKDVLIL
-466 RLDGQLYFAN
+466 RFDGQLYFAN

-490 KGSDLNL
+490 KGPTLKL
-497 VILNAEAINHMDSS
+497 VILNAEAINHLDSS
-511 AVQMLNQT
+511 AVHMLDTT

-533 GAIGPLRD
+533 GAIGPVRD
-541 IIFNS
+541 IIFSS
-546 GLSETIGKEMMF
+546 GLSETIGKELMF
-558 ADVNKALE
+558 AEVNKALE
-566 CLDEDKATNFE
+566 CLEEDKAMDFE
-577 KICKRIA
+577 RICNRIA

>member
-1 MPILPLTSFFIK
+1 MTL
-13 VNFFKKYIPILSWLP
+13 FKKYIPILSWLP
-28 NYNKEALSG
+28 NYNKAALSG

-74 QVIYAVFGTSRQL
+74 QVIYAIFGTSRQL

-104 SIATVNPDNYI
+104 SIATVGPDNYI
-115 AAAILLA
+115 AAAIMLA
-122 FLMGVMQLAFGVF
+122 FLMGLMQLAFGVF

-182 LYDAGIAINSTN
+182 LYDTGIAINSTN
-194 LVTLCIGSGTI
+194 LITLCLGIGTI
-205 LTIIFL
+205 LTIIAL
-211 KKYLNKIPAALTVVV
+211 KKYLKKIPAALTAVILG
-226 VSILIVPFFH
+226 ILIVQFFH
-236 LDLYGVKITGS
+236 LDLYDVKIIGD
-247 IPTGI
+247 IPTGL
-252 PMPSLPDFS
+252 PSPSIPDFT
-261 QNYFQDL
+261 QNYFKDL

-310 SNIIG
+310 SNIVG
-315 SVFKSY
+315 SIFKIY
-321 PATGGFSR
+321 PSTGGFSR
-329 TAVNNQSGAK
+329 TAVNDQSGAK

-351 AITLLFL
+351 ALTLLFL

-373 IIVAVLGLINIK
+373 IIVAVMGLINIK
-385 YPIKLW
+385 YPVKLW
-391 KYKKDDLIMLLVTFA
+391 KYKKDDLIMLLGTFA
-406 VTLSIGIKEGIIVG
+406 VTLTIGIKEGIIVG

-455 DTTGRKDVLIL
+455 DNTKDRKEVLIL
-466 RLDGQLYFAN
+466 RFDGQLYFAN
-476 TNYFKDQLNDMIAK
+476 ANYFKDQLNDMISK
-490 KGSDLNL
+490 KGPNLKL

-511 AVQMLNQT
+511 AVHMLDKI

-533 GAIGPLRD
+533 GAIGPVRD

-546 GLSETIGKEMMF
+546 GLSETIGKELMF
-558 ADVNKALE
+558 AEVNKALE
-566 CLDEDKATNFE
+566 CLDEDKAMDFE
-577 KICKRIA
+577 IICKRIA

>member
-1 MPILPLTSFFIK
+1 MNLL
-13 VNFFKKYIPILSWLP
+13 KKYIPILSWLP
-28 NYNKEALSG
+28 SYKKAALSG

-74 QVIYAVFGTSRQL
+74 QVIYAIFGTSRQL

-104 SIATVNPDNYI
+104 SLATVGAAGTENYI
-115 AAAILLA
+115 AAAIMLA
-122 FLMGVMQLAFGVF
+122 FLMGLMQLAFGIF

-167 VFGIEIPRSNQAHSL
+167 IFGIEIPRSNQAHFL
-182 LYDAGIAINSTN
+182 LYDTGVAINSTN
-194 LVTLCIGSGTI
+194 LITLCLGVGTI
-205 LTIIFL
+205 LTIIIL
-211 KKYLNKIPAALTVVV
+211 KKYLKKMPAALTVVIL
-226 VSILIVPFFH
+226 SILIVPFFH
-236 LDLYGVKITGS
+236 LDLYGVNIIGAIPNGLPSPS
-247 IPTGI
+247 I
-252 PMPSLPDFS
+252 PDFS
-261 QNYFQDL
+261 QNYFKDL

-282 AISQAKAIEDKHN
+282 AISQAKALEDKHN

-310 SNIIG
+310 SNIVG
-315 SVFKSY
+315 SIFKSY
-321 PATGGFSR
+321 PSTGGFSR
-329 TAVNNQSGAK
+329 TAVNDQSGAK

-351 AITLLFL
+351 ALTLLFL

-373 IIVAVLGLINIK
+373 IIVAVMGLINIK

-391 KYKKDDLIMLLVTFA
+391 KYNKDDLIMLLGTFA
-406 VTLSIGIKEGIIVG
+406 VTLTIGIKEGIIVG

-455 DTTGRKDVLIL
+455 DNTKGRKEVLIL
-466 RLDGQLYFAN
+466 RFDGQLYFAN

-490 KGSDLNL
+490 KGPTLKL
-497 VILNAEAINHMDSS
+497 VILNAEAINHLDSS
-511 AVQMLNQT
+511 AVHMLDTT

-533 GAIGPLRD
+533 GAIGPVRD

-546 GLSETIGKEMMF
+546 GLSETIGKELMF
-558 ADVNKALE
+558 AEVNKALE
-566 CLDEDKATNFE
+566 CLQEDKAMDFE
-577 KICKRIA
+577 RICKRIA

>member
-1 MPILPLTSFFIK
+1 M
-13 VNFFKKYIPILSWLP
+13 NFFKKYIPILSWLP

-194 LVTLCIGSGTI
+194 LVTLCVGSGTI

-247 IPTGI
+247 IPTGL

-577 KICKRIA
+577 KIWKRIA

>member
-1 MPILPLTSFFIK
+1 
-13 VNFFKKYIPILSWLP
+13 VNLLKKYIPILSWLP
-28 NYNKEALSG
+28 DYNKAAFSG
-37 DLSAGLTVGVMLI
+37 DISAGLTVGVMLI

-74 QVIYAVFGTSRQL
+74 QVIYAIFGTSRQL

-104 SIATVNPDNYI
+104 SIATVGPDNYI

-122 FLMGVMQLAFGVF
+122 FLMGLMQLAFGIF

-167 VFGIEIPRSNQAHSL
+167 IFGIEIPRSNQAHSL
-182 LYDAGIAINSTN
+182 LYDTGIAINSTN
-194 LVTLCIGSGTI
+194 LITLCLGIGTI
-205 LTIIFL
+205 LTIIIL
-211 KKYLNKIPAALTVVV
+211 KKYFKKIPAALTSVVLG
-226 VSILIVPFFH
+226 ILIVQFFH
-236 LDLYGVKITGS
+236 LDLYGVNIIGA
-247 IPTGI
+247 IPTGL
-252 PMPSLPDFS
+252 PSPSIPDFS
-261 QNYFQDL
+261 QNYFKDL

-310 SNIIG
+310 SNIVG
-315 SVFKSY
+315 SIFKSY
-321 PATGGFSR
+321 PSTGGFSR
-329 TAVNNQSGAK
+329 TAVNDQAGAK
-339 TGMSFIIAAGLV
+339 TGMSFIIAAGVV
-351 AITLLFL
+351 ALTLLFL

-373 IIVAVLGLINIK
+373 IIVAVMGLINIK
-385 YPIKLW
+385 YPVKLW
-391 KYKKDDLIMLLVTFA
+391 KYKKDDLIMLLGTFA
-406 VTLSIGIKEGIIVG
+406 VTLTIGIKEGIIVG

-455 DTTGRKDVLIL
+455 DNTKGRKDVLIL
-466 RLDGQLYFAN
+466 RFDGQLYFAN

-490 KGSDLNL
+490 KGPTLKL
-497 VILNAEAINHMDSS
+497 VILNADAINYLDSS
-511 AVQMLNQT
+511 AVHMLDKT

-533 GAIGPLRD
+533 GAIGPVRD

-546 GLSETIGKEMMF
+546 GLSETIGKELMF
-558 ADVNKALE
+558 AEVNEALE
-566 CLDEDKATNFE
+566 CLEEDEAMDFE
-577 KICKRIA
+577 RICKRIA

>member
-1 MPILPLTSFFIK
+1 MNL
-13 VNFFKKYIPILSWLP
+13 FKKYIPILSWLP
-28 NYNKEALSG
+28 GYNKAALSG

-74 QVIYAVFGTSRQL
+74 QVIYAIFGTSRQL

-104 SIATVNPDNYI
+104 SIATVGPDNYI
-115 AAAILLA
+115 AAAIMLA
-122 FLMGVMQLAFGVF
+122 FLMGLMQLAFGVF

-167 VFGIEIPRSNQAHSL
+167 IFGIEIPRSNQAHSL
-182 LYDAGIAINSTN
+182 LYDTGIAINSTN
-194 LVTLCIGSGTI
+194 LITLCLGIGTI
-205 LTIIFL
+205 LTIIIL
-211 KKYLNKIPAALTVVV
+211 KKYLKKIPAALTAVILG
-226 VSILIVPFFH
+226 ILIVKFFH
-236 LDLYGVKITGS
+236 LDLYGVTIIRD
-247 IPTGI
+247 IPTGL
-252 PMPSLPDFS
+252 PTPSIPDFT
-261 QNYFQDL
+261 QNYFKDL

-310 SNIIG
+310 SNIVG
-315 SVFKSY
+315 SIFKSY
-321 PATGGFSR
+321 PSTGGFSR
-329 TAVNNQSGAK
+329 TAVNDQSGAK
-339 TGMSFIIAAGLV
+339 TGMSFIIAAGVV
-351 AITLLFL
+351 ALTLLFL

-373 IIVAVLGLINIK
+373 IIVAVMGLINIK
-385 YPIKLW
+385 YPVKLW
-391 KYKKDDLIMLLVTFA
+391 KYRKDDLIMLLGTFA

-434 PHIAECARIEGTN
+434 PHIAECARIEGTD

-455 DTTGRKDVLIL
+455 ENAKGRKDVLIL
-466 RLDGQLYFAN
+466 RFDGQLYFAN
-476 TNYFKDQLNDMIAK
+476 TNYFKEQLNDMIAK
-490 KGSDLNL
+490 KGPTLKL

-511 AVQMLNQT
+511 AVHMLDKT
-519 IKELCKKE
+519 IKDLCKKE

-533 GAIGPLRD
+533 GAIGPVRD

-546 GLSETIGKEMMF
+546 GLSETIGKELMF
-558 ADVNKALE
+558 VEVNKALE
-566 CLDEDKATNFE
+566 CLDEDKAMDFE
-577 KICKRIA
+577 RICKRIA

>member
-1 MPILPLTSFFIK
+1 MNLL
-13 VNFFKKYIPILSWLP
+13 KKYIPILSWLP
-28 NYNKEALSG
+28 SYKKAALSG

-74 QVIYAVFGTSRQL
+74 QVIYAIFGTSRQL

-104 SIATVNPDNYI
+104 SIATVGPDNYI

-122 FLMGVMQLAFGVF
+122 FLMGLMQLAFGIF

-167 VFGIEIPRSNQAHSL
+167 IFGIEIPRSNQAHSL
-182 LYDAGIAINSTN
+182 LYDTGIAINSTN
-194 LVTLCIGSGTI
+194 LITLCLGIGTI
-205 LTIIFL
+205 LTIIIL
-211 KKYLNKIPAALTVVV
+211 KKYFNKIPAALTSVVLG
-226 VSILIVPFFH
+226 ILIVQFFH
-236 LDLYGVKITGS
+236 LDLYGVHIIRD
-247 IPTGI
+247 IPTGLPSPSI
-252 PMPSLPDFS
+252 PNFT
-261 QNYFQDL
+261 QNYFKDL

-310 SNIIG
+310 SNIVG
-315 SVFKSY
+315 SIFKSY
-321 PATGGFSR
+321 PSTGGFSR
-329 TAVNNQSGAK
+329 TAVNDQAGAK
-339 TGMSFIIAAGLV
+339 TGMSFIIAAGVV
-351 AITLLFL
+351 ALTLLFL

-373 IIVAVLGLINIK
+373 IIVAVMGLINIK
-385 YPIKLW
+385 YPVKLW
-391 KYKKDDLIMLLVTFA
+391 KYKKDDLIMLLGTFA
-406 VTLSIGIKEGIIVG
+406 VTLTIGIKEGIIVG
-420 VILSLGFLIFRSTR
+420 VILSLVFLIFRSTR

-455 DTTGRKDVLIL
+455 DNTKGRKDVLIL
-466 RLDGQLYFAN
+466 RFDGQLYFAN

-490 KGSDLNL
+490 KGPTLKL
-497 VILNAEAINHMDSS
+497 VILNAEAINHLDSS
-511 AVQMLNQT
+511 AVHMMDTT

-533 GAIGPLRD
+533 GAIGPVRD

-546 GLSETIGKEMMF
+546 GLSETIGKELMF
-558 ADVNKALE
+558 AEVNKALE
-566 CLDEDKATNFE
+566 CLEEDKAMDFE

>member
-1 MPILPLTSFFIK
+1 M
-13 VNFFKKYIPILSWLP
+13 NFFKKYIPILSWLP

>member
-1 MPILPLTSFFIK
+1 MNL
-13 VNFFKKYIPILSWLP
+13 FKKYIPILSWLP
-28 NYNKEALSG
+28 SYKKAALSG

-74 QVIYAVFGTSRQL
+74 QVIYAIFGTSRQL

-104 SIATVNPDNYI
+104 SIATVGADNYI

-122 FLMGVMQLAFGVF
+122 FLMGLMQLAFGIF

-167 VFGIEIPRSNQAHSL
+167 IFGIEIPRSNQAHSL
-182 LYDAGIAINSTN
+182 LYDTGIAINSTN
-194 LVTLCIGSGTI
+194 LITLCLGIGTI
-205 LTIIFL
+205 LTIIIL
-211 KKYLNKIPAALTVVV
+211 KKYFNKIPAALTSVVLG
-226 VSILIVPFFH
+226 ILIVQFFH
-236 LDLYGVKITGS
+236 LDLYGVHIIRD
-247 IPTGI
+247 IPTGL
-252 PMPSLPDFS
+252 PSPSIPDFT
-261 QNYFQDL
+261 QNYFKDL

-310 SNIIG
+310 SNIVG
-315 SVFKSY
+315 SIFKSY
-321 PATGGFSR
+321 PSTGGFSR
-329 TAVNNQSGAK
+329 TAVNDQAGAK
-339 TGMSFIIAAGLV
+339 TGMSFIIAAGVV
-351 AITLLFL
+351 ALTLLFL

-373 IIVAVLGLINIK
+373 IIVAVMGLINIK
-385 YPIKLW
+385 YPVKLW
-391 KYKKDDLIMLLVTFA
+391 KYKKDDLIMLLGTFA
-406 VTLSIGIKEGIIVG
+406 VTLTIGIKEGIIVG
-420 VILSLGFLIFRSTR
+420 VILSLVFLIFRSTR

-455 DTTGRKDVLIL
+455 DNTKGRKDVLIL
-466 RLDGQLYFAN
+466 RFDGQLYFAN

-490 KGSDLNL
+490 KGPTLKL
-497 VILNAEAINHMDSS
+497 VILNAEAINHLDSS
-511 AVQMLNQT
+511 AVHMMDTT

-533 GAIGPLRD
+533 GAIGPVRD

-546 GLSETIGKEMMF
+546 GLSETIGKELMF
-558 ADVNKALE
+558 AEVNEALE
-566 CLDEDKATNFE
+566 CLEEDEAMDFE
-577 KICKRIA
+577 RICKRIA

>member
-1 MPILPLTSFFIK
+1 
-13 VNFFKKYIPILSWLP
+13 VNLLKKYIPILSWLP
-28 NYNKEALSG
+28 DYNKAAFSG
-37 DLSAGLTVGVMLI
+37 DISAGLTVGVMLI

-74 QVIYAVFGTSRQL
+74 QVIYAIFGTSRQL

-104 SIATVNPDNYI
+104 SIATVGPDNYI

-122 FLMGVMQLAFGVF
+122 FLMGLMQLAFGIF

-167 VFGIEIPRSNQAHSL
+167 IFGIEIPRSNQAHSL
-182 LYDAGIAINSTN
+182 LYDTGITINSTN
-194 LVTLCIGSGTI
+194 LITLCLGIGTI
-205 LTIIFL
+205 LTIIIL
-211 KKYLNKIPAALTVVV
+211 KKYFKKIPAALTSVVLG
-226 VSILIVPFFH
+226 ILIVQFFH
-236 LDLYGVKITGS
+236 LDLYGVHIIRD
-247 IPTGI
+247 IPTGL
-252 PMPSLPDFS
+252 PSPSIPDFT
-261 QNYFQDL
+261 QNYFNDL

-310 SNIIG
+310 SNIVG
-315 SVFKSY
+315 SIFKSY
-321 PATGGFSR
+321 PSTGGFSR
-329 TAVNNQSGAK
+329 TAVNDQAGAK
-339 TGMSFIIAAGLV
+339 TGMSFIIAAGVV
-351 AITLLFL
+351 ALTLLFL

-373 IIVAVLGLINIK
+373 IIVAVMGLINIK
-385 YPIKLW
+385 YPVKLW
-391 KYKKDDLIMLLVTFA
+391 KYKKDDLIMLLGTFA
-406 VTLSIGIKEGIIVG
+406 VTLTIGIKEGIIVG

-447 YFKNVERF
+447 YFKNVKRF
-455 DTTGRKDVLIL
+455 DNTKGRKDVLIL
-466 RLDGQLYFAN
+466 RFDGQLYFAN

-490 KGSDLNL
+490 KGPTLKL
-497 VILNAEAINHMDSS
+497 VILNAEAINHLDSS
-511 AVQMLNQT
+511 AVHMMDTT

-533 GAIGPLRD
+533 GAIGPVRD

-546 GLSETIGKEMMF
+546 GLSETIGKELMF
-558 ADVNKALE
+558 AEVNKALE
-566 CLDEDKATNFE
+566 CLEEDKAMDFE

>member
-1 MPILPLTSFFIK
+1 LPILPLTSFFIK

>member
-1 MPILPLTSFFIK
+1 
-13 VNFFKKYIPILSWLP
+13 VNLFKKYIPILSWLP
-28 NYNKEALSG
+28 SYKKAALSG

-74 QVIYAVFGTSRQL
+74 QVIYAIFGTSRQL

-104 SIATVNPDNYI
+104 SIATVGSAGTENYI
-115 AAAILLA
+115 AAAIMLA
-122 FLMGVMQLAFGVF
+122 FLMGLMQLAFGIF

-167 VFGIEIPRSNQAHSL
+167 IFGIEIPRSNQAHSL
-182 LYDAGIAINSTN
+182 LYDTGIAINSTN
-194 LVTLCIGSGTI
+194 LITLCIGIVTI

-211 KKYLNKIPAALTVVV
+211 KKYLKKIPAALTVVIL
-226 VSILIVPFFH
+226 SILIVHFFH
-236 LDLYGVKITGS
+236 LDLYGVKIIGA
-247 IPTGI
+247 IPTGL
-252 PMPSLPDFS
+252 PSPAIPDFS
-261 QNYFQDL
+261 QNYFKDL

-310 SNIIG
+310 GNIVG
-315 SVFKSY
+315 SIFKSY
-321 PATGGFSR
+321 PSTGGFSR
-329 TAVNNQSGAK
+329 TAVNDQSGAK
-339 TGMSFIIAAGLV
+339 TGMSFIIAAALV
-351 AITLLFL
+351 ALTLLFL

-373 IIVAVLGLINIK
+373 IIVAVMGLINIK
-385 YPIKLW
+385 YPVKLW
-391 KYKKDDLIMLLVTFA
+391 KYNKDDLIMLLGTFA
-406 VTLSIGIKEGIIVG
+406 VTLTIGIKEGIIVG
-420 VILSLGFLIFRSTR
+420 VTLSLGFLIFRSTR
-434 PHIAECARIEGTN
+434 PHIAECARIEGTD

-455 DTTGRKDVLIL
+455 DNTKGRKDLLIL
-466 RLDGQLYFAN
+466 RFDGQLYFAN
-476 TNYFKDQLNDMIAK
+476 TNYFKEQLNDMIAK
-490 KGSDLNL
+490 KGPALKL
-497 VILNAEAINHMDSS
+497 IILNAEAINHLDSS
-511 AVQMLNQT
+511 AVYMLDTT

-533 GAIGPLRD
+533 GAIGPVRD

-546 GLSETIGKEMMF
+546 GLSETIGKELMF
-558 ADVNKALE
+558 AEVNKALE
-566 CLDEDKATNFE
+566 CLDEDKAIDFE
-577 KICKRIA
+577 RICKRIA

>member
-1 MPILPLTSFFIK
+1 MNLL
-13 VNFFKKYIPILSWLP
+13 KKYIPILSWLP
-28 NYNKEALSG
+28 SYKKAALSG

-74 QVIYAVFGTSRQL
+74 QVIYAIFGTSRQL

-104 SIATVNPDNYI
+104 SLATVGAAGTENYI
-115 AAAILLA
+115 AAAIMLA
-122 FLMGVMQLAFGVF
+122 FLMGLMQLAFGIF

-167 VFGIEIPRSNQAHSL
+167 IFGIEIPRSNRAHSL
-182 LYDAGIAINSTN
+182 LYDTGIAINSTN
-194 LVTLCIGSGTI
+194 LITLCLGIGTI

-211 KKYLNKIPAALTVVV
+211 KKYLKKIPAALTVVIL
-226 VSILIVPFFH
+226 SILIVPFFH
-236 LDLYGVKITGS
+236 LDLYGVKIIGA
-247 IPTGI
+247 IPTGL
-252 PMPSLPDFS
+252 PSPSIPDFS
-261 QNYFQDL
+261 QNYFKDL

-282 AISQAKAIEDKHN
+282 AISQAKALEDKHN

-310 SNIIG
+310 SNIVG
-315 SVFKSY
+315 SIFKSY
-321 PATGGFSR
+321 PSTGGFSR
-329 TAVNNQSGAK
+329 TAVNDQSGAK

-351 AITLLFL
+351 ALTLLFL

-373 IIVAVLGLINIK
+373 IIVAVMGLINIK

-391 KYKKDDLIMLLVTFA
+391 KYNKDDLIMLLGTFA
-406 VTLSIGIKEGIIVG
+406 VTLTIGIKEGIIVG

-455 DTTGRKDVLIL
+455 DNTKGRKEVLIL
-466 RLDGQLYFAN
+466 RFDGQLYFAN

-490 KGSDLNL
+490 KGPTLKL
-497 VILNAEAINHMDSS
+497 VILNAEAINHLDSS
-511 AVQMLNQT
+511 AVHMLDTT

-533 GAIGPLRD
+533 GAIGPVRD

-546 GLSETIGKEMMF
+546 GLSETIGKELMF
-558 ADVNKALE
+558 AEVNKALE
-566 CLDEDKATNFE
+566 CLQEDKAMDFE
-577 KICKRIA
+577 RICKRIA

>member
-1 MPILPLTSFFIK
+1 

-28 NYNKEALSG
+28 NYNKAALSG

-74 QVIYAVFGTSRQL
+74 QVIYAIFGTSRQL

-104 SIATVNPDNYI
+104 SIATVGPDNYI
-115 AAAILLA
+115 AAAIMLA
-122 FLMGVMQLAFGVF
+122 FLMGLMQLAFGVF

-182 LYDAGIAINSTN
+182 LYDTGIAINSTN
-194 LVTLCIGSGTI
+194 LITLCLGIGTI
-205 LTIIFL
+205 LTIIAL
-211 KKYLNKIPAALTVVV
+211 KKYLKKIPAALTAVILG
-226 VSILIVPFFH
+226 ILIVQFFH
-236 LDLYGVKITGS
+236 LDLYDVKIIGD
-247 IPTGI
+247 IPTGL
-252 PMPSLPDFS
+252 PSPSIPDFT
-261 QNYFQDL
+261 QNYFKDL

-310 SNIIG
+310 SNIVG
-315 SVFKSY
+315 SIFKSY
-321 PATGGFSR
+321 PSTGGFSR
-329 TAVNNQSGAK
+329 TAVNDQSGAK

-351 AITLLFL
+351 ALTLLFL

-373 IIVAVLGLINIK
+373 IIVAVMGLINIK
-385 YPIKLW
+385 YPVKLW
-391 KYKKDDLIMLLVTFA
+391 KYKKDDLIMLLGTFA
-406 VTLSIGIKEGIIVG
+406 VTLTIGIKEGIIVG

-455 DTTGRKDVLIL
+455 DNTKDRKEVLIL
-466 RLDGQLYFAN
+466 RFDGQLYFAN
-476 TNYFKDQLNDMIAK
+476 ANYFKDQLNDMIAK
-490 KGSDLNL
+490 KGPNLKL

-511 AVQMLNQT
+511 AVHMLDKT

-533 GAIGPLRD
+533 GAIGPVRD

-546 GLSETIGKEMMF
+546 GLSETIGKELMF
-558 ADVNKALE
+558 AEVNKALE
-566 CLDEDKATNFE
+566 CLDEDKAMDFE
-577 KICKRIA
+577 IICKRIA

>member
-1 MPILPLTSFFIK
+1 MNL
-13 VNFFKKYIPILSWLP
+13 FKKYIPILSWLP
-28 NYNKEALSG
+28 GYNKAALSG

-74 QVIYAVFGTSRQL
+74 QVIYAIFGTSRQL

-104 SIATVNPDNYI
+104 SIATVGPDNYI
-115 AAAILLA
+115 AAAIMLA
-122 FLMGVMQLAFGVF
+122 FLMGLMQLAFGVF

-167 VFGIEIPRSNQAHSL
+167 IFGIEIPRSNQAHFL
-182 LYDAGIAINSTN
+182 LYDTGIAINSTS
-194 LVTLCIGSGTI
+194 LITLCLGIGTI
-205 LTIIFL
+205 LTIIIL
-211 KKYLNKIPAALTVVV
+211 KKYLKKIPAALTAVILG
-226 VSILIVPFFH
+226 ILIVKFFH
-236 LDLYGVKITGS
+236 LDLYGVNIIRD
-247 IPTGI
+247 IPTGL
-252 PMPSLPDFS
+252 PTPSIPDFT
-261 QNYFQDL
+261 QNYFKDL

-310 SNIIG
+310 SNIVG
-315 SVFKSY
+315 SIFKSY
-321 PATGGFSR
+321 PSTGGFSR
-329 TAVNNQSGAK
+329 TAVNDQSGAK
-339 TGMSFIIAAGLV
+339 TGMSFIIAAGVV
-351 AITLLFL
+351 ALTLLFL

-373 IIVAVLGLINIK
+373 IIVAVMGLINIK
-385 YPIKLW
+385 YPVKLW
-391 KYKKDDLIMLLVTFA
+391 KYRKDDLIMLLGTFA

-434 PHIAECARIEGTN
+434 PHIAECARIEGTD

-455 DTTGRKDVLIL
+455 ENAKGRKDVLIL
-466 RLDGQLYFAN
+466 RFDGQLYFAN
-476 TNYFKDQLNDMIAK
+476 TNYFKEQLNDMIAK
-490 KGSDLNL
+490 KGPTLKL

-511 AVQMLNQT
+511 AVHMLDKT
-519 IKELCKKE
+519 IKDLCKKE

-533 GAIGPLRD
+533 GAIGPVRD

-546 GLSETIGKEMMF
+546 GLSETIGKELMF
-558 ADVNKALE
+558 VEVNKALE
-566 CLDEDKATNFE
+566 CLDEDKAMDFE
-577 KICKRIA
+577 RICKRIA